1 MKYNS
6 EVHRQKIFCVI
17 TVARQ
22 IEGEFCFVR
31 TEKAFKEAHKADEL
45 AKKLNEQDFT
55 APDGKRRAINL
66 STPQGSAECVCIA
79 GAFEM
84 ELVE

>member
-1 MKYNS
+1 M
-6 EVHRQKIFCVI
+6 KIFAVV

-22 IEGEFCFVR
+22 IDGEFCFVR

-45 AKKLNEQDFT
+45 MRKLNEKDFKT
-55 APDGKRRAINL
+55 PDGKFKPINL
-66 STPQGSAECVCIA
+66 STPHGATECYCIA

-84 ELVE
+84 ELE